1 MEAMRLYRLQQGAYV
16 VQILWMDVGDVEK
29 AANGAMLISWHR
41 FDCSRRVVTASFR
54 NRVNPIALEPIFRG
68 ESVSTTNPQD
78 LEHVKHA
85 SSTDGVLEIVLRRWS
100 PRAYSDKQVSAET
113 LKGIFEAAR
122 WAASSFNEQ
131 PWRFLVGRRGD
142 ETYKKIF
149 DSLVEFNQGWA
160 KSAPVLI
167 LSVANTKFTHSG
179 EANRFGLHDT
189 GAATAYIALQATAFG
204 LHTHS
209 MAGLD
214 TEKARKAFNI
224 PDDYEIGAVTALGYL
239 GDPDALPGQ
248 LKQQEVSPRQRKPLE
263 EIVFADWG
271 KAAKF

>member
-1 MEAMRLYRLQQGAYV
+1 M
-16 VQILWMDVGDVEK
+16 
-29 AANGAMLISWHR
+29 
-41 FDCSRRVVTASFR
+41 
-54 NRVNPIALEPIFRG
+54 
-68 ESVSTTNPQD
+68 STTSLQ
-78 LEHVKHA
+78 EIEKTKHA
-85 SSTDGVLEIVLRRWS
+85 SSADGVLEIVLRRWS
-100 PRAYSDKQVSAET
+100 PRVYSDKQVSAEI
-113 LKGIFEAAR
+113 LRGIFEAAR

-167 LSVANTKFTHSG
+167 LSVAKMKFTHSG
-179 EANRFGLHDT
+179 EANRFGFHDT
-189 GAATAYIALQATAFG
+189 GAATAYIALQATHFG

-214 TEKARKAFNI
+214 LEKARKAFNV
-224 PDDYEIGAVTALGYL
+224 PDDYEIGSVTALGYL
-239 GDPDALPGQ
+239 GDPNTLPDK
-248 LKQQEVSPRQRKPLE
+248 LKQQELSPRQRKPLE
-263 EIVFADWG
+263 EIVFADWE